1 MFVGQG
7 EPTAQPRRLAHMDTQ
22 TAINTPVEQSLQQI
36 ASIQSDRAQS
46 MHTSQMMQ
54 TALRDAGIE
63 PTTPTPRQVG

>member
-1 MFVGQG
+1 
-7 EPTAQPRRLAHMDTQ
+7 MDTQ